1 VAAEAVVA
9 AETAVEAAVVV
20 VEAAA
25 AAAAA
30 VVATAV
36 AVAAGEGGVAGA
48 VAVVLARQWT
58 PPPGAG
64 ATCVTGSEW
73 SSQRV
78 YPPAEPHSYA
88 RQADRAK
95 HSASHP
101 LRVPSQAAVSYFERP
116 AERQ

>member
-1 VAAEAVVA
+1 MQNGQALHAACRQWLDSY
-9 AETAVEAAVVV
+9 TAVHHPSQRLS
-20 VEAAA
+20 
-25 AAAAA
+25 
-30 VVATAV
+30 
-36 AVAAGEGGVAGA
+36 GA